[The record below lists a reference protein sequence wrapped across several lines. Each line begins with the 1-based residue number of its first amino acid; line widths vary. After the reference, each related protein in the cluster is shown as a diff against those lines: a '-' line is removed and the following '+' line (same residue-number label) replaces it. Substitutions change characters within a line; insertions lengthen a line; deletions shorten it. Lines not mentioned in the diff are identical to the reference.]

1 MRFKLYKIKQIV
13 YEELPAL
20 HATTKMKLEK
30 CSKIQ
35 KTGLQY
41 FRRISA
47 SEIFLRWAEMKIIH
61 LF

>member
-47 SEIFLRWAEMKIIH
+47 SEIFLR
-61 LF
+61 